1 MSERYVVLEA
11 SGFQE
16 LAARVNELL
25 MLGYEP
31 LGAPAVVGDGWTMQ
45 TWAYQAM
52 YQKGGK

>member
-1 MSERYVVLEA
+1 VVERYIVLEA

-31 LGAPAVVGDGWTMQ
+31 LGPPAVVGDGWNVQ

-52 YQKGGK
+52 YQKGGE

>member
-1 MSERYVVLEA
+1 VSERYVVLEA